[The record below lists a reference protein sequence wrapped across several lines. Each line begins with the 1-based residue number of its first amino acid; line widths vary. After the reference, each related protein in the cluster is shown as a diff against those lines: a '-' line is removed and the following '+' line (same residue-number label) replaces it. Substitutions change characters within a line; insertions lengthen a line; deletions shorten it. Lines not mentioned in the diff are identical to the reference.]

1 MRGVPANEQ
10 ARRPRRVRRR
20 KRRGS
25 SPSPPSPRRG
35 SGREGAWPRH
45 ATPAVRLGAH
55 DVPVPGQIGGGI
67 KSRRLQILRRHGSAF
82 SPVRASRE
90 LRTGPANHW
99 ALWGPSRG
107 VQVQAPSTIKAGRAL
122 CIAVA
127 YGGDHPTTADGS
139 GWLQLNWYY
148 VQCHSGRVAAA
159 RAARQL
165 VVPARTFHC
174 TLGAWGGAVSSIS
187 SNLSRSTYR
196 HGLCRSSRQFCSLHW
211 HTVHCSIGGA
221 IVNLH

>member
-1 MRGVPANEQ
+1 MRPDRTRRRVAFLFPSLSLPNRAREPDPPAPRGGSRPAGRVRGVPANEQ

-25 SPSPPSPRRG
+25 SPSPPSPRRV
-35 SGREGAWPRH
+35 SGREGASPRH
-45 ATPAVRLGAH
+45 AGRTARGSRRPC
-55 DVPVPGQIGGGI
+55 PGPDRGGI

-139 GWLQLNWYY
+139 GWLQLNW
-148 VQCHSGRVAAA
+148 
-159 RAARQL
+159 
-165 VVPARTFHC
+165 
-174 TLGAWGGAVSSIS
+174 
-187 SNLSRSTYR
+187 
-196 HGLCRSSRQFCSLHW
+196 
-211 HTVHCSIGGA
+211 
-221 IVNLH
+221 